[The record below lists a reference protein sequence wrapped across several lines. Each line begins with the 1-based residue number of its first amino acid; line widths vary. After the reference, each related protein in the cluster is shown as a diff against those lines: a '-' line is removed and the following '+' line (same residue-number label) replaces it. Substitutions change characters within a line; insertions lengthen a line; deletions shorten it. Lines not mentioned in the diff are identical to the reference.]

1 MVAYIETMLRRNTEQ
16 NENNQI
22 NLMEK
27 YFDLLVNHGCKLND
41 LNV

>member
-1 MVAYIETMLRRNTEQ
+1 MVAYIETILGRNTEQ

-27 YFDLLVNHGCKLND
+27 YFDLLVSQGCKLSD